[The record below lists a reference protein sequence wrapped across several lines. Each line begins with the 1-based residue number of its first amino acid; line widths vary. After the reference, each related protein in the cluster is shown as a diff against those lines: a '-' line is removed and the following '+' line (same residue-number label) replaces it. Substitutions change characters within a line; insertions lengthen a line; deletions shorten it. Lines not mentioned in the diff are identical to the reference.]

1 METLTVCPTSTAT
14 ILACQKIA
22 KAFKENIYE
31 LSSVREEW
39 DPSYATSIN
48 IWIDDTMEK
57 YYLGTMDAWDEKK
70 FKDWHEIMVAGLQ
83 SLKILRASVKVDFKK
98 DKVFLKEFF
107 EETGYNEYFSDA
119 KNGDHLSMCR
129 FLVQF
134 AERLDDEVRQKIV
147 ARGTPDSLFNKI
159 LQSANDIKQFEECFE
174 ALQSD
179 AHINNY
185 GQKETA
191 EIYATIQ
198 DICRIANA
206 YYDFDP
212 IKRDSFNFYKTLVNL

>member
-147 ARGTPDSLFNKI
+147 AKGTPDSLFNKI

>member
-147 ARGTPDSLFNKI
+147 AKGTPDSLFNKI

-191 EIYATIQ
+191 EIYTAIQ
-198 DICRIANA
+198 DVCRIANA